1 MKNEGRGDTNM
12 YYVVQNREGRFN
24 LLNPDEI
31 RISNW
36 IGIYDDN
43 GNLIKAVSVTDDEP
57 LFFDDDEPEEIARQ
71 LERWLNRVV
80 YTSEEDKIKDM
91 IKFLREN
98 SKELMVGKL
107 KKDIHR
113 INKKIEQLKKEK
125 EALVRKLNEVTDV
138 VEE

>member
-1 MKNEGRGDTNM
+1 M

-24 LLNPDEI
+24 LLNPGEI
-31 RISNW
+31 RISSW

>member
-1 MKNEGRGDTNM
+1 M
-12 YYVVQNREGRFN
+12 YYIVQNREGRFN

-57 LFFDDDEPEEIARQ
+57 LFFNDNEPEEIAQQ
-71 LERWLNRVV
+71 LERWLNRTI

-91 IKFLREN
+91 IKFLREH
-98 SKELMVGKL
+98 SKELLIGKL
-107 KKDIHR
+107 EKDIHK

-125 EALVRKLNEVTDV
+125 ESLVRRLNEVTDTAEG
-138 VEE
+138 EE

>member
-1 MKNEGRGDTNM
+1 M

-31 RISNW
+31 RRSSW

>member
-1 MKNEGRGDTNM
+1 M

-24 LLNPDEI
+24 LLNPNET
-31 RISNW
+31 RVSNW

>member
-31 RISNW
+31 RVSNW

-57 LFFDDDEPEEIARQ
+57 LFFDDDEP
-71 LERWLNRVV
+71 
-80 YTSEEDKIKDM
+80 
-91 IKFLREN
+91 
-98 SKELMVGKL
+98 L
-107 KKDIHR
+107 KR
-113 INKKIEQLKKEK
+113 I
-125 EALVRKLNEVTDV
+125 R
-138 VEE
+138 

>member
-1 MKNEGRGDTNM
+1 M

-24 LLNPDEI
+24 LLNPNET
-31 RISNW
+31 RVSNW

-125 EALVRKLNEVTDV
+125 EALVR
-138 VEE
+138 

>member
-1 MKNEGRGDTNM
+1 M

-31 RISNW
+31 RISSW
-36 IGIYDDN
+36 IGIYDDD

-71 LERWLNRVV
+71 LEQWLNRMI

-91 IKFLREN
+91 IEFLRRN
-98 SKELMVGKL
+98 SKELIKGRL
-107 KKDIHR
+107 EKDIHK
-113 INKKIEQLKKEK
+113 INEKIEQLKKEK

-138 VEE
+138 VEGEE

>member
-1 MKNEGRGDTNM
+1 M

-43 GNLIKAVSVTDDEP
+43 DNLIKAVSVTDDEP
-57 LFFDDDEPEEIARQ
+57 LFFDDDEPEEIAKQ
-71 LERWLNRVV
+71 LEWWLSRVI

-98 SKELMVGKL
+98 SKELMKGKL
-107 KKDIHR
+107 EKDIHR
-113 INKKIEQLKKEK
+113 INEKIERLKKEK

-138 VEE
+138 VEERVK

>member
-1 MKNEGRGDTNM
+1 M

-24 LLNPDEI
+24 LLNPDET
-31 RISNW
+31 RVSNW

-57 LFFDDDEPEEIARQ
+57 LFFNDDEPEEIAQQ
-71 LERWLNRVV
+71 LEQWLNRMI

-98 SKELMVGKL
+98 SKELMKGKL
-107 KKDIHR
+107 EKDIHR
-113 INKKIEQLKKEK
+113 INEKIERLKKEK

-138 VEE
+138 VEEDN

>member
-1 MKNEGRGDTNM
+1 M
-12 YYVVQNREGRFN
+12 YYVVQNKERKFHV
-24 LLNPDEI
+24 LSPDKTY
-31 RISNW
+31 ISNW

-43 GNLIKAVSVTDDEP
+43 DNLIKVVSVTDDEP

-71 LERWLNRVV
+71 LERWLNKVV
-80 YTSEEDKIKDM
+80 VFPSEEDKIKDM

-138 VEE
+138 VEEAEE

>member
-1 MKNEGRGDTNM
+1 M

-24 LLNPDEI
+24 LLNPGEI
-31 RISNW
+31 RVSSW
-36 IGIYDDN
+36 IGIYDDE

-57 LFFDDDEPEEIARQ
+57 IFFDDDEPEEIARQ

-113 INKKIEQLKKEK
+113 INERIEQLRKEK
-125 EALVRKLNEVTDV
+125 EALVRKLNEVTIQEKMIDV
-138 VEE
+138 VEVDEE